1 LTPTVDKI
9 TQEPPEGDR
18 TAEPE
23 RPEGDAPKPQ
33 PMLGRRLK
41 SLRVSRGL
49 SLKEVA
55 AATGLSASFLSMVET
70 GRNEITIGRL
80 VTIADFYEVGLNDLI
95 PDRAME
101 QPVVLRR
108 DDRRTHASPD
118 QQVTTEMLAAWHHG
132 DMTSGFRRFEAGAEL
147 REVSRQAGPEFV
159 LVLAGELT
167 IEFAD
172 DTVVQLGE
180 GDSVWFEASRRHR
193 QVNTGDGEAHV
204 ITFKGVIPTDEV

>member
-1 LTPTVDKI
+1 MSQFEEGLAVSDATGGPT
-9 TQEPPEGDR
+9 TESQEGE
-18 TAEPE
+18 
-23 RPEGDAPKPQ
+23 APKPQ
-33 PMLGRRLK
+33 PRLGRRLK
-41 SLRVSRGL
+41 ALRVSRGL

-55 AATGLSASFLSMVET
+55 AETGLSASFLSMVET

-80 VTIADFYEVGLNDLI
+80 VTIADFYEVGLSDLI

-108 DDRRTHASPD
+108 DDRRTFESAD
-118 QQVTTEMLAAWHHG
+118 QQVTTEVLAAWHHG
-132 DMTSGFRRFEAGAEL
+132 DMTSGFRRFEVGAEL
-147 REVSRQAGPEFV
+147 SEVSRQAGPEFV

-172 DTVVQLGE
+172 DTTVQLRE

-193 QVNTGDGEAHV
+193 QLNTGDGEAHV
-204 ITFKGVIPTDEV
+204 ITFRGAISADEV